1 LQGAA
6 KCDGF
11 VTPSPEHPAPSPVRM
26 HMNKRVAAALVV
38 TLLIAGITGLMAQ
51 GSEKYTARL
60 GWIPIAGPNDRPNV
74 AGKGS
79 VTATLTG
86 TKLTF
91 SGTFEGLPAAATMVQ
106 LHRGIAKG
114 ARGPVMTDLAITK
127 AASGMI
133 TGTAD
138 LTAPD
143 VEALKAGRLY
153 VQVHSEKGL
162 PKEDGA
168 TLWGWLLK

>member
-1 LQGAA
+1 MQ
-6 KCDGF
+6 
-11 VTPSPEHPAPSPVRM
+11 V
-26 HMNKRVAAALVV
+26 KRLVSVVAAVAAIGGMLGP
-38 TLLIAGITGLMAQ
+38 LLAQ
-51 GSEKYTARL
+51 GGEKYTARL
-60 GWIPIAGPNDRPNV
+60 GWIPIAGANDRANV
-74 AGKGS
+74 SGKGS
-79 VTATLTG
+79 VTATLAG

-91 SGTFEGLPAAATMVQ
+91 SGTFEGLPAPATMAQ
-106 LHRGIAKG
+106 LHRGVAKG
-114 ARGPVMTDLAITK
+114 ARGPVMSDLTVTK
-127 AASGMI
+127 AAAGMI

-138 LTAPD
+138 LSAAD

>member
-1 LQGAA
+1 MVLI
-6 KCDGF
+6 
-11 VTPSPEHPAPSPVRM
+11 
-26 HMNKRVAAALVV
+26 AAALVV
-38 TLLIAGITGLMAQ
+38 AVTAGTLAQ
-51 GSEKYTARL
+51 GAEKYTARL

-86 TKLTF
+86 MKLTL
-91 SGTFEGLPAAATMVQ
+91 SGTFDGLPAAATIVQ

-114 ARGPVMTDLAITK
+114 ARGPVLTDLTIAK
-127 AASGMI
+127 ATSGMI
-133 TGTAD
+133 TGTVD
-138 LTAPD
+138 LTTPD

-153 VQVHSEKGL
+153 IQVHSEKGL

>member
-1 LQGAA
+1 MLMA
-6 KCDGF
+6 
-11 VTPSPEHPAPSPVRM
+11 
-26 HMNKRVAAALVV
+26 
-38 TLLIAGITGLMAQ
+38 TLLTAATAGMLAQ
-51 GSEKYTARL
+51 GGEKYTARL
-60 GWIPIAGPNDRPNV
+60 GWIPIAGPNDRANV

-86 TKLTF
+86 MKLTF
-91 SGTFEGLPAAATMVQ
+91 SGTFEGLPAAATMAQ

-114 ARGPVMTDLAITK
+114 ARGPVITDLTIVK
-127 AASGMI
+127 ATSGMI
-133 TGTAD
+133 TGSAD
-138 LTAPD
+138 LSAAD

>member
-1 LQGAA
+1 MQ
-6 KCDGF
+6 
-11 VTPSPEHPAPSPVRM
+11 
-26 HMNKRVAAALVV
+26 HMNRRAAAALVAAMA
-38 TLLIAGITGLMAQ
+38 IAGITGLIAQ
-51 GSEKYTARL
+51 GAEKYTARL
-60 GWIPIAGPNDRPNV
+60 GWIPIAGPNDRPND

-86 TKLTF
+86 MKLTF

-106 LHRGIAKG
+106 LHRGVAKG
-114 ARGPVMTDLAITK
+114 ARGPVMTDLMITK

-133 TGTAD
+133 TGSAD
-138 LTAPD
+138 LSAAD

>member
-1 LQGAA
+1 MQTKRVVVLVAA
-6 KCDGF
+6 LAVVAGM
-11 VTPSPEHPAPSPVRM
+11 VSPVR
-26 HMNKRVAAALVV
+26 
-38 TLLIAGITGLMAQ
+38 AQ
-51 GSEKYTARL
+51 SGEKYTARL
-60 GWIPIAGPNDRPNV
+60 SAIPIAGPNDRANV
-74 AGKGS
+74 TGKGS
-79 VTATLTG
+79 VTATLSG

-91 SGTFEGLPAAATMVQ
+91 SGSFDGLPASATMVQ
-106 LHRGIAKG
+106 LRRGVVKG
-114 ARGPVMTDLAITK
+114 ARGPVVTDLTIAK
-127 AASGMI
+127 AAAGMI

-153 VQVHSEKGL
+153 LQVHSEKGV

>member
-1 LQGAA
+1 MNRR
-6 KCDGF
+6 
-11 VTPSPEHPAPSPVRM
+11 VTLTL
-26 HMNKRVAAALVV
+26 AAALLVAAV
-38 TLLIAGITGLMAQ
+38 GGLMAQ
-51 GSEKYTARL
+51 GADKYTARL
-60 GWIPIAGPNDRPNV
+60 SSIPIAGPNDRPNV
-74 AGKGS
+74 TGKGS

-114 ARGPVMTDLAITK
+114 ARGPVMTDLTIAK
-127 AASGMI
+127 ATSGMI

-138 LTAPD
+138 LTAAD

-153 VQVHSEKGL
+153 LQVHSEKGL

>member
-1 LQGAA
+1 MQ
-6 KCDGF
+6 
-11 VTPSPEHPAPSPVRM
+11 V
-26 HMNKRVAAALVV
+26 KRLVLVV
-38 TLLIAGITGLMAQ
+38 LAVGVLAGILTPLLAQ

-60 GWIPIAGPNDRPNV
+60 GWIPIAGPNDRANV
-74 AGKGS
+74 SGKGS
-79 VTATLTG
+79 VTATLAG

-91 SGTFEGLPAAATMVQ
+91 SGTFEGLPGPATMAQ
-106 LHRGIAKG
+106 LHRGAAKG
-114 ARGPVMTDLAITK
+114 ARGPVMSDLTITK
-127 AASGMI
+127 AAAGMI

-138 LTAPD
+138 LSAAD

>member
-1 LQGAA
+1 MRIQ
-6 KCDGF
+6 
-11 VTPSPEHPAPSPVRM
+11 V
-26 HMNKRVAAALVV
+26 KRLVLVV
-38 TLLIAGITGLMAQ
+38 LAASVLAAMLSPLLAQ

-60 GWIPIAGPNDRPNV
+60 GWIPIAGANDRANV
-74 AGKGS
+74 SGKGS
-79 VTATLTG
+79 VTATLAG

-91 SGTFEGLPAAATMVQ
+91 SGTFEGLPAPATIAQ
-106 LHRGIAKG
+106 LHRGAAKG
-114 ARGPVMTDLAITK
+114 ARGPVMSDLTITK

-138 LTAPD
+138 LSVPD